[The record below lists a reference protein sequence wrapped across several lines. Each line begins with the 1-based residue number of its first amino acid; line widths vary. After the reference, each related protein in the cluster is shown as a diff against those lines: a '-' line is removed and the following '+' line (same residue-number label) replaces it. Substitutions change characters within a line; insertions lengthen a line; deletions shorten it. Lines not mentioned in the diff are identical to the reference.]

1 MQPQNLVIVMS
12 DEHNPKMLGC
22 AGHPLV
28 KTPNL
33 DRLAA
38 RGTRFTRTY
47 CGSPVCIP
55 ARAVFHTGRYIHEI
69 GFWDNADP
77 YDGSVTSWQHIARAG
92 GHHVAAIGK
101 LHFRS
106 TADDN
111 GFNEEIITMHVVD
124 GLGDLMGLVRENLP
138 RRGSSKKMATL
149 AGPGESDYTR
159 YDRAIAA
166 EAARWLSEEAPKH
179 RDKPWILM
187 VSFVAPHFPLTA
199 PAEFFELYPLD
210 RMPLPK
216 QYAKGERPQHPYL
229 KDYAGS
235 FAYDDYFK
243 DESEVRRAIAGY
255 LGLCS
260 SMDANV
266 GTVMGALER
275 LGLANSTRVL
285 YTSDHGDNV
294 GARGLWGKSTLYE
307 EAAGVPMIVAGAG
320 IPAGAVCDT
329 VASHVDCFPFILE
342 AVGAMPPA
350 CDTAASRHSVAALA
364 TGLKPER
371 TVLSE
376 YHGMGS
382 TTGAFMIRHGRWKYV
397 HYVSYAPQL
406 FDLEADPEE
415 LVDLADDPRHRAT
428 IAECHA
434 KLLSVCDPAAVDARA
449 KRRQAE
455 QLARNGGRAAVIER
469 GDLGYSPP
477 PGVAVEFT

>member
-1 MQPQNLVIVMS
+1 MHLEYYIVIPSRRPSPIAPPPDRMQPQNLVVLMS
-12 DEHNPKMLGC
+12 DEHNPKLLGC

-28 KTPNL
+28 KTPHL

-55 ARAVFHTGRYIHEI
+55 ARAVFHTGRYIHEV

-111 GFNEEIITMHVVD
+111 GFTEEIITMHVVD

-159 YDRAIAA
+159 YDRAIAG
-166 EAARWLSEEAPKH
+166 EAKRWLTEEAPKH
-179 RDKPWILM
+179 RDAPWILM

-199 PAEFFELYPLD
+199 PQEFFDLYPLD
-210 RMPLPK
+210 RLPLPK
-216 QYAKGERPQHPYL
+216 QYAKAERPQHPYL
-229 KDYAGS
+229 QDYAGS
-235 FAYDDYFK
+235 FAYDDYFQ
-243 DESEVRRAIAGY
+243 DETEVRRAIAGY

-266 GTVMGALER
+266 GTVLGALEAC
-275 LGLANSTRVL
+275 GLADATRVL

-320 IPAGAVCDT
+320 IPAGVVVDT
-329 VASHVDCFPFILE
+329 VTSHVDCFPFILE

-350 CDTAASRHSVAALA
+350 SDAPGRRHSLA
-364 TGLKPER
+364 PLAPGLKPPP
-371 TVLSE
+371 TLVSE

-382 TTGAFMIRHGRWKYV
+382 PTPAFMIR
-397 HYVSYAPQL
+397 
-406 FDLEADPEE
+406 
-415 LVDLADDPRHRAT
+415 
-428 IAECHA
+428 
-434 KLLSVCDPAAVDARA
+434 
-449 KRRQAE
+449 
-455 QLARNGGRAAVIER
+455 
-469 GDLGYSPP
+469 
-477 PGVAVEFT
+477 PG

>member
-1 MQPQNLVIVMS
+1 MQPQNLVVLMS
-12 DEHNPKMLGC
+12 DEHNPKLLGC

-28 KTPNL
+28 KTPHL

-55 ARAVFHTGRYIHEI
+55 ARAVFHTGRYIHEV

-111 GFNEEIITMHVVD
+111 GFTEEIITMHVVD

-166 EAARWLSEEAPKH
+166 EAKRWLTEEAPKH
-179 RDKPWILM
+179 RDAPWILM

-199 PAEFFELYPLD
+199 PQEFFDLYPLD
-210 RMPLPK
+210 RLPLPK
-216 QYAKGERPQHPYL
+216 QYAKAERPQHPYL
-229 KDYAGS
+229 QDYAGS

-243 DESEVRRAIAGY
+243 DETEVRRAIAGY

-266 GTVMGALER
+266 GTVLGALEAC
-275 LGLANSTRVL
+275 GLADATRVL

-320 IPAGAVCDT
+320 IPAGVVVDT
-329 VASHVDCFPFILE
+329 VTSHVDCFPFILE

-350 CDTAASRHSVAALA
+350 GDAPGRRHSLAALA
-364 TGLKPER
+364 SGLKPDR

-376 YHGMGS
+376 Y
-382 TTGAFMIRHGRWKYV
+382 GRYKYV
-397 HYVSYAPQL
+397 HYVKYAPQL
-406 FDLEADPEE
+406 FDLERDPEE
-415 LVDLADDPRHRAT
+415 LVDLADDPRHRAV

-434 KLLSVCDPAAVDARA
+434 KLLSLCDPAAVDARA
-449 KRRQAE
+449 KRRQAA

-477 PGVAVEFT
+477 PGVKVEFS